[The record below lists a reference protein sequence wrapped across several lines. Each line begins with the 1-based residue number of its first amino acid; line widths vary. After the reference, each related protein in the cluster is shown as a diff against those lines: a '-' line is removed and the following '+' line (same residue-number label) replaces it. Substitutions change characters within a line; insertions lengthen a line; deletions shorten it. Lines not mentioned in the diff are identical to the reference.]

1 MAKELYELL
10 DLEEAKIRTAA
21 GIIASAVADAVAG
34 RFNSLSPDAALIMRY
49 LCLSVAAQVL
59 VEYYLTAGKVDLQ
72 ATMQDQLRELFD
84 RTDAAAAVRRRKAAA
99 NGK

>member
-1 MAKELYELL
+1 MGEELL
-10 DLEEAKIRTAA
+10 KLEETRIRQAA
-21 GIIASAVADAVAG
+21 GIVAGIVADTVG
-34 RFNSLSPDAALIMRY
+34 FRFKFLSPDAALIMRY